1 MTLLPLAVV
10 SIAAALLLLRGRALW
25 RWAAC
30 ELGAWL
36 LLGALM
42 LLARPLGIAI
52 DARLAI
58 VAFAVLKLAML
69 FAFVAFARDV
79 RWSANRAALAALL
92 IYGLVILAM
101 IPFPIDG
108 DEPFYLLMTES
119 IVKDHDLDLANQYRD
134 LAHSATH
141 RRDLV
146 PQYGDRIGP
155 HGERYSRLEPFL
167 PLLMAPGF
175 ALAGL
180 SGALLTIA
188 LFGALLVRSTIRLF
202 EDEGISD
209 ATARQL
215 FPLVAFGP
223 PIVFYAARIWPE
235 VPAAFCF
242 VEAVRGVRQ
251 RRAARWATALLG
263 LVLLKLRF
271 GLVAIALLLRQVGR
285 SLQDGAPHPP
295 LRGTFSPRAGRRIF
309 VAIILVILLAIAF
322 AFSAHQAWEL
332 LPSQPYAYLLGI
344 TGLAIDGAAGIAF
357 QAPLYLLGLVALAR
371 WRTMPGG
378 FRLGM
383 SASLLYL
390 IYLFPRTEWHGGWS
404 PPLRYVVVFFPILAL
419 GVAALWERVAA
430 GPKLVAAMWTVG
442 LVIHGLAFPYR
453 LFHIANGESP
463 LGDWLGEQF
472 HSDFSRLI
480 PSTIRPNLAALVGGA
495 LLVVM
500 LIVFRTGRTFTPAA
514 AALLAGFLF
523 ATGLNPGDRVQFED
537 THVTHNG
544 GEMYPREYQPQR
556 FLFTGGW
563 IVRAG
568 DSLNFRARDG
578 RSRLRYQS
586 ARGATIELGARAY
599 ELPPTSGVEYR
610 TIVVVVPRDGMNE
623 LQCLA
628 GAANLDRMDHE

>member
-1 MTLLPLAVV
+1 V
-10 SIAAALLLLRGRALW
+10 
-25 RWAAC
+25 
-30 ELGAWL
+30 
-36 LLGALM
+36 
-42 LLARPLGIAI
+42 
-52 DARLAI
+52 
-58 VAFAVLKLAML
+58 
-69 FAFVAFARDV
+69 
-79 RWSANRAALAALL
+79 ALL

-119 IVKDHDLDLANQYRD
+119 MVKDHDLDLANQYRD

-167 PLLMAPGF
+167 PLLMVPGF

-209 ATARQL
+209 ATARQI
-215 FPLVAFGP
+215 FPLIAFGP

-251 RRAARWATALLG
+251 RRAARWVTALLG

-271 GLVAIALLLRQVGR
+271 GLVAIVMLSRVVGAASR
-285 SLQDGAPHPP
+285 RLIGA
-295 LRGTFSPRAGRRIF
+295 AIV
-309 VAIILVILLAIAF
+309 VAILAIAF

-332 LPSQPYAYLLGI
+332 LPGQPYAYLLGI

-419 GVAALWERVAA
+419 GVAAMWERVAA

-442 LVIHGLAFPYR
+442 LVIHGLTFPYR

-480 PSTIRPNLAALVGGA
+480 PSTIRPNLAALVVGA

-500 LIVFRTGRTFTPAA
+500 LIVFRTGRTFTPAV

-523 ATGLNPGDRVQFED
+523 AIGLNPGDRVQFED

-544 GEMYPREYQPQR
+544 GEMYPREYQPLR

-568 DSLNFRARDG
+568 DSMKFRARDG
-578 RSRLRYQS
+578 RSRLCYQS
-586 ARGATIELGARAY
+586 ARGATIQLGPRAY
-599 ELPPTSGVEYR
+599 ELPPTKGAEYR
-610 TIVVVVPRDGMNE
+610 TIVVGVPRDGMNE
-623 LQCLA
+623 LRCLA

>member
-1 MTLLPLAVV
+1 MTLLPLVAV
-10 SIAAALLLLRGRALW
+10 SIAAALLLLRGRAL
-25 RWAAC
+25 RQWAAC
-30 ELGAWL
+30 ELAAWL
-36 LLGALM
+36 LLGALI

-58 VAFAVLKLAML
+58 VAFGVLKLAML
-69 FAFVAFARDV
+69 FAFVAFASDV
-79 RWSANRAALAALL
+79 GWSANRAALVALL
-92 IYGLVILAM
+92 IYALVILAM

-119 IVKDHDLDLANQYRD
+119 MVKDHDLDLANQYRD
-134 LAHSATH
+134 LARSATH
-141 RRDLV
+141 RIDLV

-167 PLLMAPGF
+167 PLLMVPGF

-209 ATARQL
+209 STARQL
-215 FPLVAFGP
+215 FPLIAFGP

-251 RRAARWATALLG
+251 RRAVRWVAALLG

-271 GLVAIALLLRQVGR
+271 GLIAIVMLL
-285 SLQDGAPHPP
+285 
-295 LRGTFSPRAGRRIF
+295 RAGRRIL
-309 VAIILVILLAIAF
+309 VAAIVLALLAIAF

-332 LPSQPYAYLLGI
+332 LPGQPYAYLLGI

-390 IYLFPRTEWHGGWS
+390 LYLIPRTEWHGGWS

-419 GVAALWERVAA
+419 GVAAMWERVAA
-430 GPKLVAAMWTVG
+430 GPKLVVAMWTAG

-480 PSTIRPNLAALVGGA
+480 PSTIRPNLAVLVVGV
-495 LLVVM
+495 LLVIM
-500 LIVFRTGRTFTPAA
+500 LTVFRTGRTFTPAV

-523 ATGLNPGDRVQFED
+523 ATGRNPGDRIQFED

-568 DSLNFRARDG
+568 DSLKFQARDG

-586 ARGATIELGARAY
+586 ARGATIQLGPRAY
-599 ELPPTSGVEYR
+599 ELPPTSGAEYR
-610 TIVVVVPRDGMNE
+610 TIAVDVPRDGMNE
-623 LQCLA
+623 LRCLA

>member
-10 SIAAALLLLRGRALW
+10 SIAAALLLLRGRAL
-25 RWAAC
+25 RQWAAC

-36 LLGALM
+36 LLGALI

-79 RWSANRAALAALL
+79 RWSANRAALVALL
-92 IYGLVILAM
+92 IYGLIILAM

-119 IVKDHDLDLANQYRD
+119 MVKDHDLDLANQYRD

-141 RRDLV
+141 RLDLV

-167 PLLMAPGF
+167 PLLMVPGF

-251 RRAARWATALLG
+251 RRAVRWGTALLG
-263 LVLLKLRF
+263 LVLLKVRF
-271 GLVAIALLLRQVGR
+271 GLIAIVMLSRAVGEASR
-285 SLQDGAPHPP
+285 RLIGAAIV
-295 LRGTFSPRAGRRIF
+295 LIF
-309 VAIILVILLAIAF
+309 LAIAF

-332 LPSQPYAYLLGI
+332 LPGQPYAYLLGI

-419 GVAALWERVAA
+419 GVAALWDRVAA
-430 GPKLVAAMWTVG
+430 GPKLVAAMWTAG
-442 LVIHGLAFPYR
+442 LVIHGLALPYR

-480 PSTIRPNLAALVGGA
+480 PSTIRPNLAALVVGV

-523 ATGLNPGDRVQFED
+523 ATGLNPGDCVQFED

-568 DSLNFRARDG
+568 DSLKFRARDG
-578 RSRLRYQS
+578 RSRLRYQA

-599 ELPPTSGVEYR
+599 ELSPTSGVEYR
-610 TIVVVVPRDGMNE
+610 TIVVGVPRDGMNE
-623 LQCLA
+623 LRCLA